1 MAYVTTGERGGLIV
15 AYLTMGERGVI
26 RVPGPVTVES
36 FSLLPFEARLVS
48 GELADGGS
56 AVPKIAVGFCRVE
69 FREPLFSMFD
79 DTSREAAGGGGIHDV
94 RGVGSWV
101 IHIFVAIIC
110 MAGRE
115 RRGVGMCM
123 IGRE

>member
-1 MAYVTTGERGGLIV
+1 V

-56 AVPKIAVGFCRVE
+56 AVPICDADLKSPLGFVALSFASPFSVCLMIRVE
-69 FREPLFSMFD
+69 KR
-79 DTSREAAGGGGIHDV
+79 RGGGEGMML
-94 RGVGSWV
+94 GVSVLGLYKFLWL
-101 IHIFVAIIC
+101 
-110 MAGRE
+110 
-115 RRGVGMCM
+115 
-123 IGRE
+123 